1 VTCPRARECASC
13 AGRGPDT
20 KFLSRRRKSPD
31 LCIECTCEAAR
42 NADRN
47 PATHRT
53 PPITRASAR
62 ARFRSRQKSDQLDL
76 VDLIQAMPP
85 P

>member
-1 VTCPRARECASC
+1 M
-13 AGRGPDT
+13 
-20 KFLSRRRKSPD
+20 
-31 LCIECTCEAAR
+31 CEAAR

-53 PPITRASAR
+53 PPVTRASAR

-76 VDLIQAMPP
+76 VDLIQALPP

>member
-1 VTCPRARECASC
+1 MTRARLRECAGC
-13 AGRGPDT
+13 AARGPDA
-20 KFLSRRRKSPD
+20 KFLSRRRRSPD
-31 LCIECTCEAAR
+31 LCIECMCEAAR

-47 PATHRT
+47 LAAQRT

-62 ARFRSRQKSDQLDL
+62 ARFRARRNADQLDL
-76 VDLIQAMPP
+76 IDLIVPP